1 MIMPAFHQ
9 VSPMAISVRYYLFPE
24 ESPPLKLSQRLIDG
38 LTDGNDAM
46 PQYANTRQK
55 AIGVV
60 LHNEGGKPLKID
72 RTYGT
77 IWRFD
82 ADGKITGG
90 LQEALA
96 HAMNSI
102 DHAEPHGGRVV
113 SLRPKLSRK
122 KLEDEFRWEPSSADI
137 NLIIRDIW
145 PKTKADRLQDAKG
158 VSRKRPPLTFDA
170 KHALDEIGSSFW
182 KIGNQI
188 SSLKEP
194 SLKGFIFESR
204 SLAGQELEYRHL
216 YEALAKMGEDQL
228 ELSAR
233 KRSGKGV
240 WYAVVE
246 VIAQREQ
253 FTETVRVIREQCD
266 GRKAA
271 VIAARRLLVENAH
284 LFDEGVSLETRVMT
298 DLEWDVLA
306 FPDDAG
312 L

>member
-1 MIMPAFHQ
+1 
-9 VSPMAISVRYYLFPE
+9 MAVSVRYYLFPE
-24 ESPPLKLSQRLIDG
+24 DSSPLKLSQRLVEG
-38 LTDGNDAM
+38 LTRGNDAL
-46 PQYANTRQK
+46 PQYANSRQK
-55 AIGVV
+55 AVGVV
-60 LHNEGGKPLKID
+60 LDNEDGKPLKIT

-90 LQEALA
+90 LGEALA
-96 HAMNSI
+96 HAMNAI
-102 DHAEPHGGRVV
+102 DHAEPRSGTVV
-113 SLRPKLSRK
+113 SLQPKLSRK
-122 KLEDEFRWEPSSADI
+122 KLEDEFRWEPSNADI

-170 KHALDEIGSSFW
+170 KHALNEIASSFW

-194 SLKGFIFESR
+194 SLKGFVFEAR
-204 SLAGQELEYRHL
+204 LLAGQELEYRHL
-216 YEALAKMGEDQL
+216 YEALARIGEDQL

-253 FTETVRVIREQCD
+253 FTETVRVIRQQCD

-271 VIAARRLLVENAH
+271 VIAARRLLVENAY
-284 LFDEGVSLETRVMT
+284 LFDESVSLEASVMT
-298 DLEWDVLA
+298 DLEWDRLA
-306 FPDDAG
+306 FPDDG
-312 L
+312 DL

>member
-1 MIMPAFHQ
+1 
-9 VSPMAISVRYYLFPE
+9 MAISARYYLFPE
-24 ESPPLKLSQRLIDG
+24 GSPPLKLSQRLVEG
-38 LTDGNDAM
+38 LTHGNDAM
-46 PQYANTRQK
+46 PQYANSRQK
-55 AIGVV
+55 AVGV
-60 LHNEGGKPLKID
+60 LLENQDGKPVTIN

-90 LQEALA
+90 LHEAVV
-96 HAMNSI
+96 HALESI
-102 DHAEPHGGRVV
+102 DRAEPSGGTVV

-137 NLIIRDIW
+137 NLLIRDIW

-170 KHALDEIGSSFW
+170 RHALDEIGGGFW

-188 SSLKEP
+188 SSLKDP
-194 SLKGFIFESR
+194 SLKGFIFEAR
-204 SLAGQELEYRHL
+204 TLAAQELEYRHL

-246 VIAQREQ
+246 VIVQRERY
-253 FTETVRVIREQCD
+253 TETVRVIREQCD

-271 VIAARRLLVENAH
+271 VTAARRLLVENAH
-284 LFDEGVSLETRVMT
+284 LFDESISLGTSVMT
-298 DLEWDVLA
+298 DLEWEERA
-306 FPDDAG
+306 FPDDVG
-312 L
+312 P

>member
-1 MIMPAFHQ
+1 
-9 VSPMAISVRYYLFPE
+9 MAISVRHYLFPE
-24 ESPPLKLSQRLIDG
+24 ESPPLKLSQRLVDG
-38 LTDGNDAM
+38 LTNGSDAM

-82 ADGKITGG
+82 AAGKITGG
-90 LQEALA
+90 LHEALA

-102 DHAEPHGGRVV
+102 DHAEPRSGTVV

-145 PKTKADRLQDAKG
+145 PKAKADRLEDAKG
-158 VSRKRPPLTFDA
+158 VSRKRPPLTYDA
-170 KHALDEIGSSFW
+170 KYALDEISKSFW
-182 KIGNQI
+182 NIGNQI
-188 SSLKEP
+188 SSLKDP
-194 SLKGFIFESR
+194 SLKGFIFEAR
-204 SLAGQELEYRHL
+204 TLAGQEREFRHL

-246 VIAQREQ
+246 VVVQRER
-253 FTETVRVIREQCD
+253 FTETVRVIHERCD

-284 LFDEGVSLETRVMT
+284 LFDESVSVETSVMT

-306 FPDDAG
+306 FPDDADR
-312 L
+312 